1 MASNRPEKV
10 GEQIRIELT
19 QLIAR
24 EVHDPGIG
32 FLTLTKVKVTSDLQ
46 IARVYYT
53 SYGDAKAQSE
63 TGKALARAA
72 PFLRRQIGQRVRLRR
87 VPELEFFYDA
97 SIAQHDR
104 IEQILQELKAEAD
117 ARGDGAA
124 ATEPGERS
132 GASDEARA
140 ERSEPGGVQGSPPTR
155 NERSGDREVPA
166 SERAGGSGGAKP
178 PGQGDGAAA
187 TEPRERSGDRGV
199 PASER
204 AGGSGG
210 AKPPG
215 LKHDDTKD

>member
-1 MASNRPEKV
+1 VASNRPERV

-63 TGKALARAA
+63 TGKALRRAL

-104 IEQILQELKAEAD
+104 IEQILQELKAETD
-117 ARGDGAA
+117 ARDEGAA
-124 ATEPGERS
+124 ATEPGERSEPGGVQGSPPTGNERS

-155 NERSGDREVPA
+155 NERSGDR
-166 SERAGGSGGAKP
+166 
-178 PGQGDGAAA
+178 
-187 TEPRERSGDRGV
+187 GV

-215 LKHDDTKD
+215 LNHDDTKD